1 MRRAA
6 FHDAPTS
13 KPEVYLRDHAWDRAF
28 PLTEWAKALR
38 ACKINLRHRC
48 AVSNAVDKA
57 ELPKTAKVR
66 AGNVV
71 VFLHADPELRDQWID
86 AVEPK
91 RTESSTP
98 KEAEANKLPMR
109 TLVLV
114 SRRGISDPTNYKKVR
129 ACQFTPERFRRTNAV
144 VAKFLEK
151 LGL

>member
-6 FHDAPTS
+6 CHDANTS

-38 ACKINLRHRC
+38 ACNINLRHRC

-71 VFLHADPELRDQWID
+71 VFLHADPEYRDQWVD

-91 RTESSTP
+91 RTESSKP
-98 KEAEANKLPMR
+98 KEAESSKIPMR
-109 TLVLV
+109 ALVLV
-114 SRRGISDPTNYKKVR
+114 SRRGLLDKTNYKKVR
-129 ACQFTPERFRRTNAV
+129 ACQFTPESFRRTNAV
-144 VAKFLEK
+144 VATFLKK